1 MAKRMTTNKINRRD
15 FLKLA
20 LAGIG
25 TFVAVQIGARIFGLK
40 HAPGGLTS
48 TSTPD
53 LTSTP
58 TGIPTPT
65 ATHVATESATATTA
79 SRLSGKEIEQRISA
93 SKIPIIEYHYLGYS
107 AEGVSEPEE
116 LFLSQMDFFQQNGF
130 KTITDVDLGNYL
142 EGKATL
148 PAKVFVLRIDQGAAH
163 FQEFEKMLNILE
175 DKGFSA
181 LVFVISGDQYS
192 DEQWGKFANWYKNG
206 LISLGSHSITHPDF
220 TLLNYNQAYD
230 EAVYSKRAIQNRLA
244 QLGIDMEVT
253 GFAFPYDS
261 VPDKIDFLKAAGYQ
275 FGMGGNLFG
284 VRDNSALKGQ
294 YLVPSLYPYVMQSL
308 LEEISANNTNNLRAV
323 SLTSGYTF
331 AEMIYMNISPIT
343 VAELENIVGGPY
355 SVIFLGDFRELPI
368 SDEQKKSLVRP
379 VGIVIH
385 TDDQGGNWYNFWNTG
400 VTYDSLSLRELDVH
414 FAVDRHGIAQFL
426 KMYPDFCTPARG
438 TKGFMD
444 FISIE
449 MCGREYSQVL
459 NPQTNTDKV
468 AVIKETTQNTI
479 ALVKALIKQYDID
492 PANVLGHYQAT
503 ASGKTDPG
511 REYMEN
517 YFLPR
522 LKIALG

>member
-1 MAKRMTTNKINRRD
+1 MTTNKINRRD

-25 TFVAVQIGARIFGLK
+25 TFVAVQIGAKVFGLK
-40 HAPGGLTS
+40 HAPGTLTD

-53 LTSTP
+53 LTATPTGSLIPTSTP
-58 TGIPTPT
+58 TESPVPTST
-65 ATHVATESATATTA
+65 LEETATTA
-79 SRLSGKEIEQRISA
+79 SRMSGKEIEQRISA

-116 LFLSQMDFFQQNGF
+116 LFLSQTDFFQQNGF

-148 PAKVFVLRIDQGAAH
+148 PAKSFVIRIDQGAAH

-323 SLTSGYTF
+323 SLTSG
-331 AEMIYMNISPIT
+331 
-343 VAELENIVGGPY
+343 
-355 SVIFLGDFRELPI
+355 
-368 SDEQKKSLVRP
+368 
-379 VGIVIH
+379 
-385 TDDQGGNWYNFWNTG
+385 
-400 VTYDSLSLRELDVH
+400 
-414 FAVDRHGIAQFL
+414 
-426 KMYPDFCTPARG
+426 
-438 TKGFMD
+438 
-444 FISIE
+444 
-449 MCGREYSQVL
+449 
-459 NPQTNTDKV
+459 
-468 AVIKETTQNTI
+468 
-479 ALVKALIKQYDID
+479 
-492 PANVLGHYQAT
+492 
-503 ASGKTDPG
+503 
-511 REYMEN
+511 
-517 YFLPR
+517 
-522 LKIALG
+522 